1 METLIIIG
9 LIAFFAVVGILRR
22 VIVRKG
28 GDAIDNAIKRR
39 MNEKKGD
46 TTENLSDRYKSEAV
60 L

>member
-28 GDAIDNAIKRR
+28 
-39 MNEKKGD
+39 D
-46 TTENLSDRYKSEAV
+46 TTENLSDRYK
-60 L
+60 

>member
-28 GDAIDNAIKRR
+28 CDAIDNAIKRR

-46 TTENLSDRYKSEAV
+46 TTENLSDRYK
-60 L
+60 